1 MMFERFSSDARAA
14 VIGAQEVARRRGAGS
29 IEAVHLLLAV
39 SEQEDGAAVR
49 GLDAVGLTAP
59 ALDRL
64 ATATESADAF
74 DGDALA
80 ALGIDLDAVRA
91 RTDAAFGT
99 GALERAGRR
108 RRRGHLTFTNE
119 AAKVLERSLREA
131 LALRAPAIDSG
142 HVLLA
147 LLHDE
152 DTSACRTLVAA
163 LAERGSD
170 PAALRAVLTGQ
181 GSSGDSG
188 RAAS

>member
-14 VIGAQEVARRRGAGS
+14 VIGAQEIARRRGAAS

-39 SEQEDGAAVR
+39 AEQDGGPAVR
-49 GLDAVGLTAP
+49 GLEAVGLTAP

-64 ATATESADAF
+64 ATATETADAL

-91 RTDAAFGT
+91 RTDAAFGA

-108 RRRGHLTFTNE
+108 RRRGHLTFTKE
-119 AAKVLERSLREA
+119 AAKALERSLREA
-131 LALRAPAIDSG
+131 LALRAPTIDSG
-142 HVLLA
+142 HVLLG

-152 DTSACRTLVAA
+152 DTSAYRTLVAA
-163 LAERGSD
+163 LTEAGSD
-170 PAALRAVLTGQ
+170 PAALRAQITGEETP
-181 GSSGDSG
+181 GDSG